1 MVQFSRVAPRLIIA
15 LLLASGL
22 AACQKGED
30 AATAPAAG
38 EAPASVNDAATDTAS
53 PAHSFGPEI
62 SAEDFAQHVKVLSSD
77 EFGGRSPGGK
87 FEELTINYLKAQF
100 ERLGLQPG
108 NGDSY
113 LQEVPAVG
121 MQAATDTTM
130 TLTVDGKAET
140 LKQGE
145 DMVLVSTQ
153 GKPEIN
159 VADSELVFVGYG
171 INAPEAGWNDYAGI
185 DVKGKTVVIL
195 VNDPG
200 FASQD
205 PSLFQG
211 KRMTYYGRWTY
222 KYEEA
227 ARQGAAAALIIHQT
241 DAAGYGW
248 DVVRNSWTGQEF
260 HLPASVD
267 PAPRLPLSGWL
278 TGESAKHLFER
289 SGLDLAKLQA
299 EAGKPGFKAVPMAA
313 TLSADLHS
321 TITEAK
327 SHNVMALLPGTEHPD
342 EAIIYMA
349 HWDHLGTQPDYEGD
363 DKIFN
368 GAVDNAT
375 GVAGV
380 LEIAERFVTE
390 AKPKRSVLF
399 MLVTL
404 EESGLLGSGYYVQNP
419 VIPLKDTVAVINLD
433 AMSVVG
439 RAKDMVVI
447 GYGNSELEDIL
458 KPAAAFQGRELHAES
473 APERGYFF
481 RSDHF
486 NFAKAGVPA
495 LYTKSGLDMR
505 DGGEAAG
512 EAELNDYTKNRYHSP
527 RDEFDP
533 NWDLGGVVE
542 DLNVLDHVGRQL
554 ANSDQWPNWY
564 EGNAFKATR
573 DAQRAAASD

>member
-1 MVQFSRVAPRLIIA
+1 MNRLVPAVLALALSGCAAAAGPRLTVP
-15 LLLASGL
+15 LA
-22 AACQKGED
+22 
-30 AATAPAAG
+30 
-38 EAPASVNDAATDTAS
+38 
-53 PAHSFGPEI
+53 PEI
-62 SAEDFAQHVKVLSSD
+62 SLTTLRDATRVLSSD
-77 EFGGRSPGGK
+77 DFEGRAPGTAGEDKTVAFLSDQFGKAG
-87 FEELTINYLKAQF
+87 LK
-100 ERLGLQPG
+100 PG
-108 NGDSY
+108 NKASWVQD
-113 LQEVPAVG
+113 VPLVEI
-121 MQAATDTTM
+121 AAKNVSP
-130 TLTVDGKAET
+130 LTVIGGAMP
-140 LKQGE
+140 LSFAHGSQFIAASYRSAPH
-145 DMVLVSTQ
+145 VS
-153 GKPEIN
+153 I
-159 VADSELVFVGYG
+159 ADSELVFVGFG
-171 INAPEAGWNDYAGI
+171 INAPEKDWNDYAGI
-185 DVKGKTVVIL
+185 DMRGKTAVIL
-195 VNDPG
+195 VNDPDYG
-200 FASQD
+200 TEGLEG
-205 PSLFQG
+205 LFSG
-211 KRMTYYGRWTY
+211 RAMSYYGRWTY

>member
-1 MVQFSRVAPRLIIA
+1 MSQPLRTASRVAA
-15 LLLASGL
+15 CLLLAGGL
-22 AACQKGED
+22 AACQKDD
-30 AATAPAAG
+30 AASTAPADTMAK
-38 EAPASVNDAATDTAS
+38 ESPAAQEPAS
-53 PAHSFGPEI
+53 PPHSFGPEI
-62 SAEDFAQHVKVLSSD
+62 SAEDFAQHVKTLSSD

-113 LQEVPAVG
+113 FQEVPAVG
-121 MQAATDTTM
+121 MQAAADTTM
-130 TLTVDGKAET
+130 TLTVNGKAET

-145 DMVLVSTQ
+145 HMVLVSTQ
-153 GKPEIN
+153 GN
-159 VADSELVFVGYG
+159 SQTTVADSELVFVGYG
-171 INAPEAGWNDYAGI
+171 INAPEAGWNDYDGI
-185 DVKGKTVVIL
+185 DVKGKTVVVL

-205 PSLFQG
+205 PELFQG

-248 DVVRNSWTGQEF
+248 DVVKNSWTGQEF

-267 PAPRLPLSGWL
+267 TAPRLPLSGWL
-278 TGESAKHLFER
+278 TGESAKQLFER

-299 EAGKPGFKAVPMAA
+299 EAGKPGFKSVPMKA
-313 TLSADLHS
+313 TLSAELHT

-327 SHNVMALLPGTEHPD
+327 SHNVMALLPGSERPD
-342 EAIIYMA
+342 EVIVYMA
-349 HWDHLGTQPDYEGD
+349 HWDHLGTQPDFEGD

-368 GAVDNAT
+368 GAIDNAT

-390 AKPKRSVLF
+390 SKPKRSLLF

-419 VIPLKDTVAVINLD
+419 VVSLANTVAVINLD

-439 RAKDMVVI
+439 RARDMVVI
-447 GYGNSELEDIL
+447 GYGNSELEDVL
-458 KPAAAFQGRELHAES
+458 KPIAALQGRELHAES

-495 LYTKSGLDMR
+495 LYTKSGLDAR
-505 DGGEAAG
+505 EGGAAAG
-512 EAELNDYTKNRYHSP
+512 EAELNDYTTNRYHSP
-527 RDEFDP
+527 ADEFDP
-533 NWDLGGVVE
+533 AWDLTGVVE
-542 DLNVLDHVGRQL
+542 DLNALDQVGRQL
-554 ANSDQWPNWY
+554 ANDDQWPNWY
-564 EGNAFKATR
+564 EGNAFKAAR
-573 DAQRAAASD
+573 DAQRAESKAN

>member
-1 MVQFSRVAPRLIIA
+1 MSQPLRIA
-15 LLLASGL
+15 TRFAACLLLAGVL
-22 AACQKGED
+22 VACQKDD
-30 AATAPAAG
+30 AADTTTAEPVAESSPVASEPAT
-38 EAPASVNDAATDTAS
+38 P
-53 PAHSFGPEI
+53 PHSFGPEI
-62 SAEDFAQHVKVLSSD
+62 SAEDFAQHVKTLSSD
-77 EFGGRSPGGK
+77 AFGGRSPGGH
-87 FEELTINYLKAQF
+87 FEQLTINYLKDQF
-100 ERLGLQPG
+100 QRLGLKPG

-113 LQEVPAVG
+113 FQEVPTVG
-121 MQAATDTTM
+121 MQAAADTTM
-130 TLTVDGKAET
+130 TLTVDGKAEV

-145 DMVLVSTQ
+145 NMVLVSTQ
-153 GKPEIN
+153 GKPEIS
-159 VADSELVFVGYG
+159 VTDSEVVFVGYG
-171 INAPEAGWNDYAGI
+171 INAPEAGWNDYEGL
-185 DVKGKTVVIL
+185 DVSGKTVVML

-205 PSLFQG
+205 PALFQG

-248 DVVRNSWTGQEF
+248 DVVKNSWTGQEF
-260 HLPASVD
+260 HLPVSVD

-278 TGESAKHLFER
+278 TGESAQQLFQR
-289 SGLDLAKLQA
+289 SGLDLAKLQS
-299 EAGKPGFKAVPMAA
+299 EAGKPGFKAVPMKA
-313 TLSADLHS
+313 TLSAELHT

-327 SHNVMALLPGTEHPD
+327 SHNVMALLPGSERPD
-342 EAIIYMA
+342 EVIVYMA
-349 HWDHLGTQPDYEGD
+349 HWDHLGTQPDYEGE

-390 AKPKRSVLF
+390 RKPQRSVLF

-419 VIPLKDTVAVINLD
+419 VVPLANTVAAINLD

-458 KPAAAFQGRELHAES
+458 KPIAAFQGRELHAES

-495 LYTKSGLDMR
+495 LYTKSGLDAR
-505 DGGEAAG
+505 EGGEAAG

-533 NWDLGGVVE
+533 NWDLTGVVE
-542 DLNVLDHVGRQL
+542 DLNALDQVGRQL

-564 EGNAFKATR
+564 EGNAFKAKR
-573 DAQRAAASD
+573 DAQREAASAD